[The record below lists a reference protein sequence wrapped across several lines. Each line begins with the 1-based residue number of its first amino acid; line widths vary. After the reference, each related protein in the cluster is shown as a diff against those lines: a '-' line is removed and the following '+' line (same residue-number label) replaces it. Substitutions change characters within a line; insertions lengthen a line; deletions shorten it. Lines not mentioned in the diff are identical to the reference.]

1 MQKVFAD
8 SDCLI
13 DVLRGRP
20 HARQLMEKIRKREV
34 AVAVSSITAFE
45 LYCGALLSSNSE
57 KKLAEAESLLEW
69 LDVVPVGKEIMS
81 DAAKIFAELRKK
93 GTMIELQDIFIAAS
107 CLSMGLPF
115 LTRNKKHF
123 ERVEGMKFVTV

>member
-20 HARQLMEKIRKREV
+20 HARQLMEKIRKREIV
-34 AVAVSSITAFE
+34 VSVSSITAFE

-57 KKLAEAESLLEW
+57 KKLAEAEALLEW
-69 LDVVPVGKEIMS
+69 LDVVQVGKDIMRK
-81 DAAKIFAELRKK
+81 AAQIFATLRTK
-93 GTMIELQDIFIAAS
+93 GAMIELQDIFIAAS
-107 CLSMGLPF
+107 CLSTGLPF
-115 LTRNKKHF
+115 LTR
-123 ERVEGMKFVTV
+123 